1 MWRYGRHH
9 ICVLGGFAG
18 AGHLAKEAT
27 EVLCLE
33 RSLPK
38 NTVQLLWSEPPRA
51 LGTAP
56 QSMHP
61 AGVWPCN
68 RLPKNAPE
76 GGCGS
81 VGFWKWLLAAPTLSL
96 PLPLLQLH

>member
-38 NTVQLLWSEPPRA
+38 IQHSTVIMVR
-51 LGTAP
+51 TP
-56 QSMHP
+56 QSTGYSSSEHASCRGLALQP
-61 AGVWPCN
+61 P
-68 RLPKNAPE
+68 PKKR
-76 GGCGS
+76 S
-81 VGFWKWLLAAPTLSL
+81 
-96 PLPLLQLH
+96 